1 MKKQLLKKLVG
12 AVAFAGFSAS
22 ASAATYDLGFLEAGI
37 VAHPF
42 TGNVAIGTFNDVYKF
57 ELPAN
62 GKTGYSVIDF
72 PTTVTIPNVGTFS
85 FKTIFSSLVLVSD
98 PDGIPFTSDDNTVL
112 TKTQAN
118 ASKIEMTWPAS
129 PGGKMYLIVNG
140 AGQGGG
146 NFVGGI
152 YGGAISVAPVPEP
165 ETWAMMLIGAGLV
178 GFRLH
183 KRSKKAAASRLV

>member
-1 MKKQLLKKLVG
+1 MKKHFLKKVAG
-12 AVAFAGFSAS
+12 AVAFAGISAS
-22 ASAATYDLGFLEAGI
+22 ASAAMYDLGFLEPGI
-37 VAHPF
+37 VPHPF
-42 TGNVAIGTFNDVYKF
+42 TGNVAIGPFNDVFQF
-57 ELPAN
+57 ELPSN
-62 GKTGYSVIDF
+62 GGTGYSVIDY

-98 PDGIPFTSDDNTVL
+98 PDGTPFNGDDVTL
-112 TKTQAN
+112 QTKAEAN

-129 PGGKMYLIVNG
+129 TGGKMYLIVNG

-152 YGGAISVAPVPEP
+152 YGGAISVSPVPEP

-178 GFRLH
+178 GFRLRN
-183 KRSKKAAASRLV
+183 RSKKVAASRLV